1 MILKAKFYKLKYM
14 SENINID
21 KENENNKN
29 NIEELNYSF
38 SAFNN
43 SSQKDINN
51 NKNIITKL
59 PCDNKISFSN
69 SNNKIKKERV
79 SKKSLTKGKILG
91 GQFILG
97 EEIGKGTFGVV
108 RIATH
113 IITGEKVAVKMFD
126 KDKIS
131 SDESEK
137 KRLEKEIKII
147 KVIRHRNI
155 VQLYNVFQTSST
167 IFIVMEH
174 IHGKELFEII
184 VKKKKLSELE
194 SLFYFQQLISG
205 IEYLGKIG
213 IAHRDLKPEN
223 LLIDSKKVL
232 KIADFGLSN
241 IYKKNELL
249 STPCGSPSYAA
260 PEMLSGN
267 KYNGLNADIWS
278 CGIIL
283 YTMLCGRLPFEDKD
297 NEKLYEKI
305 KQGSFIVPEFL
316 SENCKDFIKKILNVD
331 PNKRY
336 NITQIKKHPWFN
348 QLDQN
353 KYMSKGLLIYKY
365 IVPIDEEIVEKMKS
379 EYEYNEKEVRMN
391 ILANKHNHITTTYY
405 LFLKQKIRKGKHSVA
420 DMVHSEFINYIHNP
434 KNFLANYNGDWNK
447 LFKERANKIYS
458 SDKGSY
464 YSKRASKKIDMNDN
478 EKLKNN
484 IFKDDNKYLYDDS
497 KDNNN
502 EFKEKI
508 EEIYK
513 RKNSKINDDINNNNN
528 KIVEKN
534 NKGETETKNKIQMI
548 KTNLN
553 MKNIEKKENLITIN
567 LEETKPKP
575 NKNTNNFT
583 PFYSKKSN
591 YSYTNNYKNYKIK
604 INTNKTISNHYSE
617 IQKNKHK
624 SEIIKK
630 PIAPIPKFKAQY
642 QNKIKEDNKKKIKR
656 KTISIHIKNISI
668 ETKENKNNSKTK
680 KFLSTFSYVNTK
692 NNINK
697 KPKNNSMQKISN
709 FTNKDIKVEYKIK
722 K

>member
-1 MILKAKFYKLKYM
+1 M

-59 PCDNKISFSN
+59 PYDNKISFSN

-484 IFKDDNKYLYDDS
+484 IFKDDNNYLYDDS
-497 KDNNN
+497 KDNNNN

-567 LEETKPKP
+567 LEEIKPKP

>member
-1 MILKAKFYKLKYM
+1 M
-14 SENINID
+14 
-21 KENENNKN
+21 
-29 NIEELNYSF
+29 
-38 SAFNN
+38 
-43 SSQKDINN
+43 Q
-51 NKNIITKL
+51 
-59 PCDNKISFSN
+59 
-69 SNNKIKKERV
+69 
-79 SKKSLTKGKILG
+79 
-91 GQFILG
+91 
-97 EEIGKGTFGVV
+97 
-108 RIATH
+108 
-113 IITGEKVAVKMFD
+113 
-126 KDKIS
+126 
-131 SDESEK
+131 
-137 KRLEKEIKII
+137 
-147 KVIRHRNI
+147 
-155 VQLYNVFQTSST
+155 
-167 IFIVMEH
+167 
-174 IHGKELFEII
+174 
-184 VKKKKLSELE
+184 
-194 SLFYFQQLISG
+194 
-205 IEYLGKIG
+205 
-213 IAHRDLKPEN
+213 
-223 LLIDSKKVL
+223 
-232 KIADFGLSN
+232 
-241 IYKKNELL
+241 
-249 STPCGSPSYAA
+249 
-260 PEMLSGN
+260 
-267 KYNGLNADIWS
+267 
-278 CGIIL
+278 
-283 YTMLCGRLPFEDKD
+283 
-297 NEKLYEKI
+297 
-305 KQGSFIVPEFL
+305 
-316 SENCKDFIKKILNVD
+316 DFIKKILNVD

-447 LFKERANKIYS
+447 LFKERANKIYT

-484 IFKDDNKYLYDDS
+484 IFKDDNNYLYDDR
-497 KDNNN
+497 KDNNNN

-534 NKGETETKNKIQMI
+534 NKEETETKNKIQMI

-567 LEETKPKP
+567 LEEIKPKP